1 MINTIKEKVMG
12 ATGSV
17 SGVASVFGSWQVCHN
32 ICLGLIAV
40 LAVLGVTVTGMP
52 LLFLTKW
59 AIPLWTIAFVLLL
72 ITSYFYFK
80 KKCISSKL
88 MLFNLGV
95 IIAGIPFQA
104 VQRFSIYLWVVG
116 GLLAFIAIIWFIRDK
131 IQGRHKN
138 G

>member
-59 AIPLWTIAFVLLL
+59 AIPLWTIANL
-72 ITSYFYFK
+72 
-80 KKCISSKL
+80 SSQPKW
-88 MLFNLGV
+88 G
-95 IIAGIPFQA
+95 
-104 VQRFSIYLWVVG
+104 
-116 GLLAFIAIIWFIRDK
+116 
-131 IQGRHKN
+131 
-138 G
+138 